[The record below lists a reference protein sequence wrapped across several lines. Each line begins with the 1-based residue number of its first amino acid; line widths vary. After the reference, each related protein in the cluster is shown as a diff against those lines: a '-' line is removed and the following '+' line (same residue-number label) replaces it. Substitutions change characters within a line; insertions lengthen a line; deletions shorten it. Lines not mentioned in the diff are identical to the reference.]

1 MTCVLRK
8 KGELKMSVIFKI
20 IPPIR
25 VMQLLGLLVE
35 IYNEIKTVLKPLLK
49 VMWFIAF
56 AADITANGCV
66 TWRSWVIPKF
76 VVGAL
81 LVYILLVIYAGA
93 GCSQEEREEGK

>member
-49 VMWFIAF
+49 SIWL
-56 AADITANGCV
+56 ITVLEDLTENGTI
-66 TWRSWVIPKF
+66 TWRSWVIPQF
-76 VVGAL
+76 VVGAM
-81 LVYILLVIYAGA
+81 LVYILLAIYAGA
-93 GCSQEEREEGK
+93 GCSQEEREEGE